1 MSQKIN
7 LTMIVC
13 GDKLIFQVDGT
24 FDKVIF
30 HHESEAAL
38 LIEEYLRW
46 VKNILE
52 ILDFEDDGIDA
63 NWNIIDKGSFT
74 LYESLKE
81 LLRDTYE
88 LAVEIQRDGFSDVCK
103 RN

>member
-1 MSQKIN
+1 MVVYGDN
-7 LTMIVC
+7 LM
-13 GDKLIFQVDGT
+13 FQIDGT

-46 VKNILE
+46 ARSTIDIIGLPESGIGTNWHIL
-52 ILDFEDDGIDA
+52 
-63 NWNIIDKGSFT
+63 DKGSIA

-81 LLRDTYE
+81 ILKDNYTLAIEILRDD
-88 LAVEIQRDGFSDVCK
+88 ASDVYK
-103 RN
+103 